1 MRYLYDNAP
10 VILVALVVSS
20 LAWLYGG
27 TRGPL
32 IVAVAPWL
40 LLVLAEVVF
49 FLPQRHE
56 KESIYDARDRVWD
69 AMKHDPFVWVA
80 ALLIFLL
87 LIPLA
92 NNGLCPDCDAE
103 IIAQGIDPSP
113 RVPFLPFC
121 VNRRE
126 HLSVLLWIATALVAA
141 TAVRHSLRG
150 CGKRLLVK
158 LLVWNGFAVAILGF
172 VQAAAGAPGPLW
184 DPVPNHAAGGYFAT
198 WGYPNM
204 AGSYFVLMFAL
215 AVAIW
220 RRECDEADR
229 ELAAAD
235 IEAGT
240 EPTSRHRAF
249 WRRHRYLIPAAVF
262 FFAAINTLSR
272 AAILLSTALA
282 IVFFI
287 HSFITFSHK
296 LPRAVRM
303 RRGIIAIL
311 TAGIVAFFA
320 VISIP
325 DRMQREIDSTDTR
338 AVLDRVTSKRDAN
351 VPAAIKIWRDHPVF
365 GCGGWGFRHFYVSKM
380 TERARKLFI
389 KYPDWHSGS
398 ANVHNDYIQALAE
411 HGCVGLTLLALAV
424 TFLLLPVVKS
434 WKYLYQVVRFAKT
447 SKLPAKPIILFVLPA
462 SAFAILAGAVAV
474 AVHAFGDCPL
484 RSPAILTLLIVS
496 LASIPGFLPR
506 SSRKIGMRVGDGE
519 DEDSEHSKK

>member
-10 VILVALVVSS
+10 VILVAMVVSS

-40 LLVLAEVVF
+40 ILVLAEVVF

-56 KESIYDARDRVWD
+56 KESIYEARERVWD
-69 AMKHDPFVWVA
+69 AMKHDPFVWAV
-80 ALLIFLL
+80 ALLLFLL

-92 NNGLCPDCDAE
+92 NNGLCPDCDAA
-103 IIAQGIDPSP
+103 IIAEGVDPSP

-126 HLSVLLWIATALVAA
+126 HLSVMLWIATALIAA

-150 CGKRLLVK
+150 HGKRLLVK
-158 LLVWNGFAVAILGF
+158 LLVWNGFAVAVLGF

-184 DPVPNHAAGGYFAT
+184 TPVPNHAPGGYFAT

-204 AGSYFVLMFAL
+204 AGSYFVMMFAL
-215 AVAIW
+215 AAATW
-220 RRECDEADR
+220 RRECAEADR

-240 EPTSRHRAF
+240 ESTSRHRAF
-249 WRRHRYLIPAAVF
+249 WRRHRYLIPTSLF

-272 AAILLSTALA
+272 AAIMLSTALA
-282 IVFFI
+282 VVFFI
-287 HSFITFSHK
+287 HAFVSFSHK

-303 RRGIIAIL
+303 KRGTIALL
-311 TAGIVAFFA
+311 TAAVVAFFA

-325 DRMQREIDSTDTR
+325 DRMQREIDSTDAR
-338 AVLDRVTSKRDAN
+338 AVLDRVTSKREAN
-351 VPAAIKIWRDHPVF
+351 VPIAIRVWRDHPVF
-365 GCGGWGFRHFYVSKM
+365 GCGGWGYRHFYVSKLP
-380 TERARKLFI
+380 ERARERLAKHPVLPI
-389 KYPDWHSGS
+389 GG

-411 HGCVGLTLLALAV
+411 HGCVGLALLVFAAI
-424 TFLLLPVVKS
+424 FLLLPVVKS

-447 SKLPAKPIILFVLPA
+447 SKLPAKPVIVFVLPA
-462 SAFAILAGAVAV
+462 PAFAIIAGAIAV

-484 RSPAILTLLIVS
+484 RTPANLTLLFVS
-496 LASIPGFLPR
+496 LAAIPGFLPR
-506 SSRKIGMRVGDGE
+506 SSRNIGMSFGDGE
-519 DEDSEHSKK
+519 DDDSEQSKK

>member
-56 KESIYDARDRVWD
+56 NESIYEARERVWD
-69 AMKHDPFVWVA
+69 AMKHDPFVWTV

-87 LIPLA
+87 VIPFA
-92 NNGLCPDCDAE
+92 NNGLCPDCDAAL
-103 IIAQGIDPSP
+103 IAEGIDPSP
-113 RVPFLPFC
+113 PVSFLPSC

-126 HLSVLLWIATALVAA
+126 HLSVFLWIATALVAA

-150 CGKRLLVK
+150 RGKRLLVK
-158 LLVWNGFAVAILGF
+158 FLVWNGFAVAILGF

-184 DPVPNHAAGGYFAT
+184 ESVPNHAPGGYFAT

-235 IEAGT
+235 IEAGN

-249 WRRHRYLIPAAVF
+249 WRRHRYLIPAAVC

-287 HSFITFSHK
+287 HAFISMSHK

-303 RRGIIAIL
+303 RRGTIAL
-311 TAGIVAFFA
+311 LSAGIVAFFA

-325 DRMQREIDSTDTR
+325 DSMQREIDSTDTR
-338 AVLDRVTSKRDAN
+338 AVLDRVTNKREAN
-351 VPAAIKIWRDHPVF
+351 VPIAIQIWRDHPVF
-365 GCGGWGFRHFYVSKM
+365 GCGGWGYRHFYVSKM
-380 TERARKLFI
+380 PERARERLAKHPVL
-389 KYPDWHSGS
+389 PTGS

-411 HGCVGLTLLALAV
+411 HGCVGLALLVLAAV
-424 TFLLLPVVKS
+424 FLLVPVVKS
-434 WKYLYQVVRFAKT
+434 WKYLYQLVRFAKT
-447 SKLPAKPIILFVLPA
+447 SKLPAKPIIVFVLPA
-462 SAFAILAGAVAV
+462 PAFAILAGTVAV

-484 RSPAILTLLIVS
+484 RTPTVLSLLFVS
-496 LASIPGFLPR
+496 LASVPGFLPR
-506 SSRKIGMRVGDGE
+506 SSRNLGIRVGDGE
-519 DEDSEHSKK
+519 DNDSEHSKK